1 MPTAADRAAWACRFS
16 CTLGRAGIGCASDPV
31 RVPVPTNQRRWSANR
46 STGSPTVMIGFCC
59 LRRSNSSSSS
69 HLCKLWRTSVSAG
82 QPDDCPVGYLWRT
95 RGITRAVVHRAR
107 VTPSPSTVVHWLST
121 GYPPT
126 FSPGLWIVWCVLART
141 VPRTFNSL
149 STTARILWTTEPL
162 PTGIHS
168 ITPRV
173 IHSLWVTGRVP
184 AQRCPPDG
192 PEAVDNGWE
201 LQRRSGVC
209 PRATAELTPA
219 PPPDSAAL
227 VRSGG
232 VAEDSRGRSGPAA
245 RCTPQVFCLIRLVSS
260 AIWL

>member
-31 RVPVPTNQRRWSANR
+31 CVPVPTNQRRWSANR

-107 VTPSPSTVVHWLST
+107 VTPSPSTVVHRLST

-149 STTARILWTTEPL
+149 STSR
-162 PTGIHS
+162 S
-168 ITPRV
+168 
-173 IHSLWVTGRVP
+173 
-184 AQRCPPDG
+184 CP
-192 PEAVDNGWE
+192 VDNGTVTHRHPQHHPQGYPQPVGNGTCAGPA
-201 LQRRSGVC
+201 LSTGRTRGCGQRM
-209 PRATAELTPA
+209 
-219 PPPDSAAL
+219 
-227 VRSGG
+227 G
-232 VAEDSRGRSGPAA
+232 VAATERRLPQGHCRAHPQPHRPTRRPSSGPAG
-245 RCTPQVFCLIRLVSS
+245 
-260 AIWL
+260 